1 MATKNLWTEY
11 DGKGFAAEYSEYADR
26 ASRDENGHVITD
38 AYIKSPAQVP
48 TDFDDF
54 NTDVSTT
61 NVTVTNAGSTH
72 TNPPKSDSRTFVV
85 ITTVGASTDNQTQ
98 IAIGIDGN
106 RHAGL
111 FYRCK
116 SSGTWEAWLQ
126 VLNERPV
133 SIPKGSSTKGIY
145 VDADGHPVACDYGLS
160 IGTAVADSSILSVL

>member
-1 MATKNLWTEY
+1 MSTKNLWTEY
-11 DGKGFAAEYSEYADR
+11 DEKGFAAEYSDYAER
-26 ASRDENGHVITD
+26 ASKDENGNVITD
-38 AYIKSPAQVP
+38 AYIKSPAQPP
-48 TDFDDF
+48 TDFNNF

-72 TNPPKSDSRTFVV
+72 TNSPKSDSRTFVV

-98 IAIGIDGN
+98 IAIGIDGD

-133 SIPKGSSTKGIY
+133 SMPKGSSTKGIY
-145 VDADGHPVACDYGLS
+145 VDADGHPVACNYGLS
-160 IGTAVADSSILSVL
+160 IGTAVADSSILTVL

>member
-1 MATKNLWTEY
+1 MANKELWTEY
-11 DGKGFAAEYSEYADR
+11 DGKGFAAEFSDYAER
-26 ASRDENGHVITD
+26 ASKDENGNVITD
-38 AYIKSPAQVP
+38 AYIKSPAQPP
-48 TDFDDF
+48 TDFNNF

-85 ITTVGASTDNQTQ
+85 ITTVGTSTDNQTQ
-98 IAIGIDGN
+98 IAIGINGD

-126 VLNERPV
+126 VLNLRPV
-133 SIPKGSSTKGIY
+133 SMPKGSSTTGTYI
-145 VDADGHPVACDYGLS
+145 DAGGHPVACSYGLS
-160 IGTAVADSSILSVL
+160 IGTAVADASILSVL